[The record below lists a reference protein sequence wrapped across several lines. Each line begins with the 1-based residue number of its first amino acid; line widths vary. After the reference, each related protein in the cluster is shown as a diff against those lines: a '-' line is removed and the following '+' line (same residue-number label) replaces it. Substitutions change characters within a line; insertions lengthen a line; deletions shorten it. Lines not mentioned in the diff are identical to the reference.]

1 MRRAPEAA
9 PVPSLLPSHIDHCL
23 LNTHHLRRHIP
34 SIFPPRLQALPHT
47 APLPKHHHH
56 LLPTPPT
63 PLSQPPS
70 HITSHITSH
79 SVSSKRKNCFQA
91 ARPPGPT
98 PGAPVRR
105 GAHWYPASH
114 LSIQKKIKIPQH
126 QKIPH
131 THPANASTHDQ
142 PPRARAMSPRTRP
155 TSQARPTRRTR
166 PPGEKKKANAPPPQ
180 PRRLPCLSN
189 IHTKNSD
196 KKT

>member
-1 MRRAPEAA
+1 MRYGPQRETDQKLFSVGVGCPVGFAERKSDPRGRMRRAPEAA

-131 THPANASTHDQ
+131 THPANA
-142 PPRARAMSPRTRP
+142 
-155 TSQARPTRRTR
+155 
-166 PPGEKKKANAPPPQ
+166 PPPQ